1 LILLIVKNM
10 TPDQVSLRG
19 AKDQM
24 IVFHLTDDSFSRGEF
39 KYDLIVEAHKSGHF
53 DVRGY
58 VFPFLAPVR
67 GQEFSS
73 KPESA
78 GK

>member
-1 LILLIVKNM
+1 M
-10 TPDQVSLRG
+10 TPEQVSLRG

-39 KYDLIVEAHKSGHF
+39 KYDLIVEAQKPGHF

-58 VFPFLAPVR
+58 VFPFLAPVPA
-67 GQEFSS
+67 QEFPS
-73 KPESA
+73 KPASA